1 MNSKK
6 NNSILTLT
14 LSGKSQKLPVKKSKL
29 SAHCNRNEAED
40 YINLEFLEL
49 PERK

>member
-1 MNSKK
+1 MNGKE

-14 LSGKSQKLPVKKSKL
+14 LSGTSQKLPLKKSKL
-29 SAHCNRNEAED
+29 SAHCNRNEAGD

-49 PERK
+49 PKRK